1 MLGQGYIINSVD
13 LTVLQLQHV
22 ELEIMLLHS
31 PIPPH
36 PTVQFQKATAKLI
49 DLRVKSS
56 TLLIRNG
63 AMIVVFLIL
72 MLKKLAHVA
81 KLFRAWS
88 TVVRELRNALTITV
102 ATISQLRHHVLIHL
116 TLLLSKLVD
125 LCASIVGSA
134 APSTEATLDMLAT
147 FANRIHAIKATR
159 NSATFD
165 PLILAIVAAII
176 ETATIRAGT
185 PDAVSAARI
194 PVTLPPL
201 VVGEVLT
208 IAEIATISAI
218 SSHCSFFLSSCY
230 LLCCKI

>member
-1 MLGQGYIINSVD
+1 
-13 LTVLQLQHV
+13 
-22 ELEIMLLHS
+22 
-31 PIPPH
+31 
-36 PTVQFQKATAKLI
+36 
-49 DLRVKSS
+49 
-56 TLLIRNG
+56 
-63 AMIVVFLIL
+63 MIVVFLIL

-134 APSTEATLDMLAT
+134 APSTEATLDMLGCIGTRAKASITTDGTRNVASSMNLHVHIELILAVEDTSTLAT